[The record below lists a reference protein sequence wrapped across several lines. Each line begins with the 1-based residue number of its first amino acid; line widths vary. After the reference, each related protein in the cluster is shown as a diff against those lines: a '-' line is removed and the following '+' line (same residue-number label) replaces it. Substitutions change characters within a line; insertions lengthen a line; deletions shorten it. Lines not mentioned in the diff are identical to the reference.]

1 MINALQRQLHIVSSK
16 LINFRHFS
24 YVNKNNKYFI
34 QTIRPF
40 SIMSSQKDHKLCMIP
55 GKICLLSFLII

>member
-1 MINALQRQLHIVSSK
+1 MIIALQRQLPK

-55 GKICLLSFLII
+55 GKIFLSSF